1 MSVIVDLLVYLLIFV
16 STSQSDLVNALLPRD
31 AADNS
36 NAILEV
42 RAGLLI
48 TDMCT
53 ACAMCLYVYRLV
65 SSPLLHDMVGA
76 GGQEASLFTATVYQ
90 MYQK

>member
-53 ACAMCLYVYRLV
+53 PMCLYVCRLV